1 MSKQKKK
8 GETRHKKMKVEMS
21 VFSIYFF
28 KKYLNKKLKSNEQV
42 RLLHVLYV
50 DAYYKQYNKF
60 IDT

>member
-1 MSKQKKK
+1 
-8 GETRHKKMKVEMS
+8 MS
-21 VFSIYFF
+21 VFSIYFL